1 MDLDEVHER
10 GERVLDEVSRSVVAD
25 RAVLRRVLTGVLS
38 GEHVLLED
46 VPGTGKTLTA
56 RSFATALGLSF
67 SRIQFTPDLLP
78 SDVTGTYV
86 FDDREGSFEVN
97 EGPLFANVVLADEIT
112 RASPKTRAALLE
124 AMTERQVT
132 VDGETHPLPSPFFV
146 VATQNPVGRGE
157 GTFSLP
163 EAQKDRFLIKD
174 SLGYPDKA
182 AERKLLNRRDARD
195 TSTPSVSR
203 VLSADVLNEMQQATE
218 TVYVEDGIKEYIVD
232 IVHKTRSDPRVAVGV
247 SPYGCQRLFEG
258 VRATAAIYG
267 RSFVVPDDVKAIAHE
282 TLAHRLVPTAEA
294 KVENIDRCQIVD
306 DVLAEVSV
314 PTVSRGGRA

>member
-1 MDLDEVHER
+1 M
-10 GERVLDEVSRSVVAD
+10 
-25 RAVLRRVLTGVLS
+25 
-38 GEHVLLED
+38 
-46 VPGTGKTLTA
+46 
-56 RSFATALGLSF
+56 
-67 SRIQFTPDLLP
+67 
-78 SDVTGTYV
+78 
-86 FDDREGSFEVN
+86 
-97 EGPLFANVVLADEIT
+97 VLADEIN
-112 RASPKTRAALLE
+112 RASPKTQAALLE
-124 AMTERQVT
+124 AMAERQVT
-132 VDGETHPLPSPFFV
+132 VDGETHPLPTPFFV
-146 VATQNPVGRGE
+146 IATQNPVERGE

-182 AERKLLNRRDARD
+182 AERELLDRRDARD

-203 VLSADVLNEMQQATE
+203 VLSADVLSEMQQATE

-232 IVHKTRSDPRVAVGV
+232 LVHATRSDSRTAVGV
-247 SPYGCQRLFEG
+247 SPRGCQRLFEA

-294 KVENIDRCQIVD
+294 KVENVTREQIVD